1 MHATEEQ
8 TLEAIEAYHGRHA
21 APLEA
26 GSDDDEAGVPSLA
39 AVLGAEDVRL
49 EQAEYLTM
57 IAKGVETLSD
67 SDRLILYL
75 RFGRDM
81 TQSEIA
87 AGSGRRRCRCPGCCV
102 RRSRRSARSAA
113 STPAE

>member
-1 MHATEEQ
+1 M
-8 TLEAIEAYHGRHA
+8 
-21 APLEA
+21 
-26 GSDDDEAGVPSLA
+26 
-39 AVLGAEDVRL
+39 RL

-87 AGSGRRRCRCPGCCV
+87 ARIGTSQMQVSRLLRAAIEKIRKVSGAAPG
-102 RRSRRSARSAA
+102 
-113 STPAE
+113 